1 MQSHERLKYL
11 RKNILKINQEEFG
24 NSLGLSRGNVANIEI
39 GRIRLTERNIKLI
52 CEKFNVNEAWLQD
65 GIEPIFR
72 EQSTDEELAAFFGD
86 TLANEDDDFKK
97 QFISGLAKLDDEDWK
112 VLEMVI
118 DKIISKRTKK

>member
-24 NSLGLSRGNVANIEI
+24 NSLGLSRGNVANIEL
-39 GRIRLTERNIKLI
+39 GRIKLTERNIKLI
-52 CEKFNVNEAWLQD
+52 CERFNVNEAWLRD
-65 GIEPIFR
+65 GIEPCFK